1 MKKTNK
7 KYIVICVAVILIIA
21 IMVIYEIIRV
31 DDSYAETVANAI
43 ETPTERER
51 RISNRRRHITE

>member
-21 IMVIYEIIRV
+21 IMVIY
-31 DDSYAETVANAI
+31 
-43 ETPTERER
+43 
-51 RISNRRRHITE
+51 NRQQK

>member
-21 IMVIYEIIRV
+21 IMVIYEITGKFA
-31 DDSYAETVANAI
+31 D
-43 ETPTERER
+43 
-51 RISNRRRHITE
+51 